1 MIFGRIHIIWFW
13 LWLWQDFAGKVLVYS
28 NDNLAS
34 AMPLTAG
41 DIVGRAYRIVR
52 SNIKLTF
59 LTVLGPT
66 LLICA
71 AKIAIALGFGSG
83 ALSGAVKTI
92 NNPAGIV
99 AAVMGFVTL
108 FIAAYWFYM
117 TQLGLARVFMG
128 YESDIKA
135 ALKFV
140 NKQWFTLINLTLL
153 SIVSV
158 FAVLLPYMLTAIMV
172 AMAFKGNKSASAMIG
187 LGFGLGA
194 IIPFIL
200 ICMISVA
207 VSMAMVSIAFD
218 KDSAFT
224 KFKHAIGMVARA
236 PFRTFG
242 FLCLALI
249 SMSLLTAPL
258 STPLMVAVFAEAFF
272 AKLVDGTMSKAH
284 EVPVFLSIFIQ
295 IWESCV
301 NVIASPLYHV
311 AVALF
316 YRDLL
321 IRQEGV
327 DLSARLAALD
337 GA

>member
-1 MIFGRIHIIWFW
+1 M
-13 LWLWQDFAGKVLVYS
+13 YS

-71 AKIAIALGFGSG
+71 AKIAIALGFGTGSLTG
-83 ALSGAVKTI
+83 TVNTFK
-92 NNPAGIV
+92 NPAGL
-99 AAVMGFVTL
+99 AAAGVGFL
-108 FIAAYWFYM
+108 ALLGAAYWFYM

-140 NKQWFTLINLTLL
+140 NQQWFTLINLTML
-153 SIVSV
+153 SIVSIIAIFV
-158 FAVLLPYMLTAIMV
+158 PYMLTAVMLGT
-172 AMAFKGNKSASAMIG
+172 AFKGNKTAGMMIG
-187 LGFGLGA
+187 VGFGVGA
-194 IIPFIL
+194 LVPFL
-200 ICMISVA
+200 VVCMISVA
-207 VSMAMVSIAFD
+207 MSMAMVSIAFD
-218 KDSAFT
+218 KEGAFK

-236 PFRTFG
+236 PFRTIG
-242 FLCLALI
+242 FLFLALI

-258 STPLMVAVFAEAFF
+258 SAPLMVAVFAEAFF
-272 AKLVDGTMSKAH
+272 ARLAEGAAGKTH
-284 EVPVFLSIFIQ
+284 ELPIFLSIFIQ

-301 NVIASPLYHV
+301 NVIASPLYHI
-311 AVALF
+311 AMALF

-327 DLSARLAALD
+327 DISARLAVID